1 MALNGIVNG
10 TEYLLYIGVNTILF
24 GTAASFSVEVDTK
37 DISARETHNWKK
49 CLPTTRKWSIE
60 FEGKL
65 AYRLVNGNTPVG
77 ATFDE
82 VMNEFYTNQNKVLMY
97 LKTLQSG
104 SFVWAGFGYLSSASI
119 EAPNED
125 NATFNLSF
133 TGTNELIQAP
143 Q

>member
-49 CLPTTRKWSIE
+49 ILPTTRKWSMD

-65 AYRLVNGNTPVG
+65 AYRLVDGSTPVG
-77 ATFDE
+77 TTFDE
-82 VMNEFYTNQNKVLMY
+82 LITECYTNQNKNLIY
-97 LKTLQSG
+97 LKSLQTG
-104 SFVWAGFGYLSSASI
+104 SISWSGFGYLSSASI

-125 NATFNLSF
+125 NSTFNLSF
-133 TGTNELIQAP
+133 TGTNELIQS
-143 Q
+143 